1 MEGEDASVLTE
12 LPVASCDATETS
24 VADTIYGYPIYLSG
38 GKADN
43 YTFIFTGPGKLYIA
57 PASQFIT
64 WEQDLSNLHV
74 GDKVALE
81 ASSLRDSWL
90 PSDWLRR

>member
-1 MEGEDASVLTE
+1 MKAKDCTKIYGEKNPEFELEYDGFVEGEDASVLTE

-43 YTFIFTGPGKLYIA
+43 YTFVFTGPGKLYIA
-57 PASQFIT
+57 PASPC
-64 WEQDLSNLHV
+64 
-74 GDKVALE
+74 
-81 ASSLRDSWL
+81 R
-90 PSDWLRR
+90 